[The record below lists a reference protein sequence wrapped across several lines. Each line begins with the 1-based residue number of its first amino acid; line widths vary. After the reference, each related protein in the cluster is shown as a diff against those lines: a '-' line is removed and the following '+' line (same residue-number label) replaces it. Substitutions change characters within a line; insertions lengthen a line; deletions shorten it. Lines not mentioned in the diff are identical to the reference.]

1 MNVDIDL
8 LGQSCSPTTHFITEV
23 DRCMNTITVSYRD
36 ESDMMKH
43 TDELY
48 LYDFNVIKVH
58 DSVPGHSTTYEVPFN
73 L

>member
-1 MNVDIDL
+1 MNVDINL
-8 LGQSCSPTTHFITEV
+8 LGQPYSPIVHFITEV

-36 ESDMMKH
+36 ESDMKKH
-43 TDELY
+43 TGELY

-58 DSVPGHSTTYEVPFN
+58 DSVPGHSTTYEVPFT